1 VILKWLLA
9 LFILSG
15 ISYKNVYGSEWFQKF
30 AEIDGDKINF
40 IMNATFYF
48 VGRGFDIN
56 LYRIKFISY
65 NDEYWVFFMPK
76 NRGVMRRGSGPNTQS
91 IEVRMD
97 LLGKVTSSHVSR

>member
-9 LFILSG
+9 LFILLG
-15 ISYKNVYGSEWFQKF
+15 ISYKNVYGNEWFQKF
-30 AEIDGDKINF
+30 AEIDGDKIHF
-40 IMNATFYF
+40 IMNATSYS

-56 LYRIKFISY
+56 LCRIKFIRY
-65 NDEYWVFFMPK
+65 NDEYWVLFTPK
-76 NRGVMRRGSGPNTQS
+76 DRGVMRRGSGPNAQS